1 MKYNWWKYNERFKRA
16 LWEIKKYHKEYIE
29 IKDKNENTNKNG
41 WEEKEELDYEG
52 VTNEK
57 VFIKKEKTDL
67 KDITNFWTYEIL
79 S

>member
-1 MKYNWWKYNERFKRA
+1 MKDLKEHYEK
-16 LWEIKKYHKEYIE
+16 IKKYHKEYIE
-29 IKDKNENTNKNG
+29 IKDKNENINKNG
-41 WEEKEELDYEG
+41 WEEKEELVYEG

-67 KDITNFWTYEIL
+67 KDITNFWTYKIL